1 MTYLFYIKSNS
12 ENIRKNHSIKFH
24 SIPYSMISFS
34 KFDFYQWHY
43 HFATEQQSSF
53 WLFFGIACVLIEA
66 QGKQRQI

>member
-1 MTYLFYIKSNS
+1 MAKTLGKTLKLNY
-12 ENIRKNHSIKFH
+12 SIKFH

-43 HFATEQQSSF
+43 HFATEQQGSF